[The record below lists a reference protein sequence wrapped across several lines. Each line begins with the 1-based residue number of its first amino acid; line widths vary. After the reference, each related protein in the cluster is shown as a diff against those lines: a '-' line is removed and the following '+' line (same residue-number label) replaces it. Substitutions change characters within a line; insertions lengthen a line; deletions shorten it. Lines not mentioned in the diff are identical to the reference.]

1 MDHLGDAVAHRPP
14 GRRPGAPAAFLI
26 AGRAGASPSWRAACL
41 AFLLL
46 LVGAGVSSSGCQ
58 SPPAPLEHTFES
70 PEALAREVL
79 KLVEFRDTHR
89 LGQLALSER
98 EFADLVWPEL
108 PASRPERNL
117 PLDYVWGDLRT
128 KSRAHLGRI
137 AEQFGGRR
145 YELVGVSFRGETTT
159 YRSYVVHR
167 KAELIVRE
175 ADGHEDRLR
184 LFGSVLERDGR
195 YKLFSFVVD

>member
-1 MDHLGDAVAHRPP
+1 MTAPFTTGPGWRSGAPP
-14 GRRPGAPAAFLI
+14 RLAAIFVVLAATILATGCSRRP
-26 AGRAGASPSWRAACL
+26 S
-41 AFLLL
+41 
-46 LVGAGVSSSGCQ
+46 
-58 SPPAPLEHTFES
+58 PAPLEHTFES

-117 PLDYVWGDLRT
+117 PLDYVWTDLRT

-159 YRSYVVHR
+159 YRSYAVHR
-167 KAELIVRE
+167 KAELIVRA
-175 ADGHEDRLR
+175 ADGNEDRLR
-184 LFGSVLERDGR
+184 LFGSVLERGGR